1 VAPGGRVVVAGRPWR
16 YQDWPM
22 PKGKLVKDEME
33 MCGWVSYL
41 GGMSYIIYIYYIVMR
56 FSEPQRMCE
65 QLLLFAVFSSFFGV
79 PILHFFRVASDFS
92 LHVFSGKAWQPEE
105 NTMQNKK
112 TTSTNREKKEE
123 KQQEKNRKRENGTR
137 KKRGNKHETIK
148 IQNPGLWLVKNI
160 IYMVG
165 RIVWEVCFRLAASNI
180 TRPELVFETRSNCR
194 ENRVI
199 LWSDC

>member
-1 VAPGGRVVVAGRPWR
+1 MWLGELFGRNEL
-16 YQDWPM
+16 Y
-22 PKGKLVKDEME
+22 
-33 MCGWVSYL
+33 Y
-41 GGMSYIIYIYYIVMR
+41 IYIYYIVMR

-148 IQNPGLWLVKNI
+148 IQNPGLWLEKYHLYGWAHSLGGVFSTC
-160 IYMVG
+160 
-165 RIVWEVCFRLAASNI
+165 RIKHHPARTCF
-180 TRPELVFETRSNCR
+180 
-194 ENRVI
+194 
-199 LWSDC
+199 